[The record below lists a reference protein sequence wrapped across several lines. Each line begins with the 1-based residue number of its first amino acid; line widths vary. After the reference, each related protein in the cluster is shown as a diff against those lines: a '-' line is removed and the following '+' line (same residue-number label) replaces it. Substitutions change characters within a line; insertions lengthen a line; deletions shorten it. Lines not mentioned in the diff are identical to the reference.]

1 MFLIYNA
8 NKTNDYIK
16 CRVLNLHTAKNF
28 SELLNTIE
36 SKRTGATNTEE
47 MITKIQEIYPLSKQ
61 NELGVVGIEL
71 QIL

>member
-1 MFLIYNA
+1 ME
-8 NKTNDYIK
+8 KSQ

-36 SKRTGATNTEE
+36 LKRTGATNADE
-47 MITKIQEIYPLSKQ
+47 MINKIQEICPLSKQ